1 MTKSD
6 APLISAGEH
15 SAFLL
20 SGVSA
25 SEAANLPPR
34 TIPSLHRRR
43 VHFVAFLA
51 ETRRPAFTRF
61 FDLPVDKMFDPADE
75 EGGT

>member
-51 ETRRPAFTRF
+51 R
-61 FDLPVDKMFDPADE
+61 DPAA
-75 EGGT
+75 GIHTVLRLAGRQNVRPSR